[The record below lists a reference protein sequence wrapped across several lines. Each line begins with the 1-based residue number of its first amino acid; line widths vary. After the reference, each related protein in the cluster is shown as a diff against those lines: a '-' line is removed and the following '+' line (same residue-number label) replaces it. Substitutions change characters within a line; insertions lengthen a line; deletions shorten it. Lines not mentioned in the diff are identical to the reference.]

1 MSYICPNLLHRL
13 ADQGPRRKYDI
24 FHFQSPGRCLPDFSD
39 HLFLPVLVGCLNS
52 LHSCGAAGRGDVV
65 SPSAQGV
72 LKRLEIGAWFTYTC
86 IQRGL
91 DYAGEEVRLAQPI
104 S

>member
-1 MSYICPNLLHRL
+1 MHGSHIL
-13 ADQGPRRKYDI
+13 AEK
-24 FHFQSPGRCLPDFSD
+24 LPEIDFGS
-39 HLFLPVLVGCLNS
+39 F
-52 LHSCGAAGRGDVV
+52 
-65 SPSAQGV
+65 
-72 LKRLEIGAWFTYTC
+72 F